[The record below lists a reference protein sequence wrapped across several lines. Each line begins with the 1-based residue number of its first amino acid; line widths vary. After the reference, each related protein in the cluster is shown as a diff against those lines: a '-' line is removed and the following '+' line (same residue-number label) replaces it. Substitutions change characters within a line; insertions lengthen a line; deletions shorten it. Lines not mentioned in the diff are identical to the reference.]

1 MNHIILFDLDGTL
14 TDPKEG
20 ITKSV
25 QHALQAYG
33 IDEPDLDKLCPFIGP
48 PLSDSFKEYYGFSEA
63 QAREAIGH
71 FHEYFTK
78 QGMFENKVYPGIR
91 EMLTRLKDAGLT
103 LAVATSKPEPFAIQ
117 ILEHFDLLSYF
128 TLVGGADME
137 EIRVRKG
144 DVIAYTLDRLG
155 TTPEESKVIMVGDRK
170 HDVLGARENGL
181 PCAGVL
187 YGYGSREELEEAGF
201 ASYYV
206 DHTAGIWPQAA
217 GGIPFNAC
225 EFQSKGDAITDL
237 FEDMAA
243 EQKARTTYDNIL
255 RLVKDPEVCDPIRFL
270 RQREIVH
277 FQRFGE
283 GLRMIQDDLDRS
295 NFYMCNPEFDPG
307 CGK

>member
-63 QAREAIGH
+63 QAREAIDH

-91 EMLTRLKDAGLT
+91 EMLARLKDAGLT

-144 DVIAYTLDRLG
+144 DVIVYTLDRLG

-170 HDVLGARENGL
+170 HDIIGAHENQL
-181 PCAGVL
+181 PCAAVL
-187 YGYGSREELEEAGF
+187 YGYGSREEFTENGADYQIETVEEL
-201 ASYYV
+201 
-206 DHTAGIWPQAA
+206 
-217 GGIPFNAC
+217 
-225 EFQSKGDAITDL
+225 GDFL
-237 FEDMAA
+237 M
-243 EQKARTTYDNIL
+243 KWG
-255 RLVKDPEVCDPIRFL
+255 EV
-270 RQREIVH
+270 
-277 FQRFGE
+277 
-283 GLRMIQDDLDRS
+283 
-295 NFYMCNPEFDPG
+295 
-307 CGK
+307 

>member
-63 QAREAIGH
+63 QAREAIDH

-155 TTPEESKVIMVGDRK
+155 TTPEESKVIRSEERRVGKECR
-170 HDVLGARENGL
+170 
-181 PCAGVL
+181 
-187 YGYGSREELEEAGF
+187 SRW
-201 ASYYV
+201 SPY
-206 DHTAGIWPQAA
+206 H
-217 GGIPFNAC
+217 
-225 EFQSKGDAITDL
+225 
-237 FEDMAA
+237 
-243 EQKARTTYDNIL
+243 
-255 RLVKDPEVCDPIRFL
+255 
-270 RQREIVH
+270 
-277 FQRFGE
+277 
-283 GLRMIQDDLDRS
+283 
-295 NFYMCNPEFDPG
+295 
-307 CGK
+307 

>member
-63 QAREAIGH
+63 QAREAIDH

-170 HDVLGARENGL
+170 HDVEGAKKTEL
-181 PCAGVL
+181 SVVGVL
-187 YGYGSREELEEAGF
+187 YGYGSREELQDAGADYLCETPGEVAELLRSLAF
-201 ASYYV
+201 ADGNSLY
-206 DHTAGIWPQAA
+206 
-217 GGIPFNAC
+217 
-225 EFQSKGDAITDL
+225 
-237 FEDMAA
+237 
-243 EQKARTTYDNIL
+243 
-255 RLVKDPEVCDPIRFL
+255 
-270 RQREIVH
+270 
-277 FQRFGE
+277 
-283 GLRMIQDDLDRS
+283 
-295 NFYMCNPEFDPG
+295 
-307 CGK
+307 

>member
-103 LAVATSKPEPFAIQ
+103 LAVSTSKPEPFAIQ

-170 HDVLGARENGL
+170 HDVEGAKKTGL
-181 PCAGVL
+181 SVVGVL
-187 YGYGSREELEEAGF
+187 YGYGSREELQDAGADYLCETPREVAELLRSLAF
-201 ASYYV
+201 ADGNSL
-206 DHTAGIWPQAA
+206 
-217 GGIPFNAC
+217 N
-225 EFQSKGDAITDL
+225 
-237 FEDMAA
+237 
-243 EQKARTTYDNIL
+243 
-255 RLVKDPEVCDPIRFL
+255 
-270 RQREIVH
+270 
-277 FQRFGE
+277 
-283 GLRMIQDDLDRS
+283 
-295 NFYMCNPEFDPG
+295 
-307 CGK
+307 

>member
-91 EMLTRLKDAGLT
+91 EMLIRLKDAGLT

-155 TTPEESKVIMVGDRK
+155 TTPEEWWATGSTILSGRMKISSHVRQCCMDMVPGKNLRK
-170 HDVLGARENGL
+170 MG
-181 PCAGVL
+181 
-187 YGYGSREELEEAGF
+187 
-201 ASYYV
+201 
-206 DHTAGIWPQAA
+206 Q
-217 GGIPFNAC
+217 
-225 EFQSKGDAITDL
+225 
-237 FEDMAA
+237 
-243 EQKARTTYDNIL
+243 TTRL
-255 RLVKDPEVCDPIRFL
+255 RRWKSW
-270 RQREIVH
+270 EI
-277 FQRFGE
+277 
-283 GLRMIQDDLDRS
+283 S
-295 NFYMCNPEFDPG
+295 
-307 CGK
+307 

>member
-48 PLSDSFKEYYGFSEA
+48 PLSDSFKEYYGFREA
-63 QAREAIGH
+63 QAREAIDH

-91 EMLTRLKDAGLT
+91 EMLARLKDAGLT

-170 HDVLGARENGL
+170 HDIIGAHENQL
-181 PCAGVL
+181 PCAAVL
-187 YGYGSREELEEAGF
+187 YGYGSREEFTENGADYQIETVEEL
-201 ASYYV
+201 
-206 DHTAGIWPQAA
+206 
-217 GGIPFNAC
+217 
-225 EFQSKGDAITDL
+225 GDFL
-237 FEDMAA
+237 M
-243 EQKARTTYDNIL
+243 KWG
-255 RLVKDPEVCDPIRFL
+255 EV
-270 RQREIVH
+270 
-277 FQRFGE
+277 
-283 GLRMIQDDLDRS
+283 
-295 NFYMCNPEFDPG
+295 
-307 CGK
+307 

>member
-63 QAREAIGH
+63 QAREAIDH

-91 EMLTRLKDAGLT
+91 EMLARLKDAGLT

-155 TTPEESKVIMVGDRK
+155 TTPEKSKVIMVGDRK
-170 HDVLGARENGL
+170 HDVEGAKKTGL
-181 PCAGVL
+181 SVVGVL
-187 YGYGSREELEEAGF
+187 YGYGSREELQDAGADYLCETPREVAVLLRSLAF
-201 ASYYV
+201 ADGNSL
-206 DHTAGIWPQAA
+206 
-217 GGIPFNAC
+217 N
-225 EFQSKGDAITDL
+225 
-237 FEDMAA
+237 
-243 EQKARTTYDNIL
+243 
-255 RLVKDPEVCDPIRFL
+255 
-270 RQREIVH
+270 
-277 FQRFGE
+277 
-283 GLRMIQDDLDRS
+283 
-295 NFYMCNPEFDPG
+295 
-307 CGK
+307 

>member
-25 QHALQAYG
+25 QHALQPG
-33 IDEPDLDKLCPFIGP
+33 IVNSVRYALRSFGMEAEPATLRSFIGP

-63 QAREAIGH
+63 QAREAIDH

-170 HDVLGARENGL
+170 HDIIGAHENQL
-181 PCAGVL
+181 PCAAVL
-187 YGYGSREELEEAGF
+187 YGYGSREEFTENGADYQIETVEEL
-201 ASYYV
+201 
-206 DHTAGIWPQAA
+206 
-217 GGIPFNAC
+217 
-225 EFQSKGDAITDL
+225 GDFL
-237 FEDMAA
+237 M
-243 EQKARTTYDNIL
+243 KWG
-255 RLVKDPEVCDPIRFL
+255 EV
-270 RQREIVH
+270 
-277 FQRFGE
+277 
-283 GLRMIQDDLDRS
+283 
-295 NFYMCNPEFDPG
+295 
-307 CGK
+307 

>member
-63 QAREAIGH
+63 QAREAIDH

-78 QGMFENKVYPGIR
+78 QGMFENKVYPGITHLLKKCR
-91 EMLTRLKDAGLT
+91 E
-103 LAVATSKPEPFAIQ
+103 Q
-117 ILEHFDLLSYF
+117 
-128 TLVGGADME
+128 ADME

-170 HDVLGARENGL
+170 HDIIGAHENQL
-181 PCAGVL
+181 PCAAVL
-187 YGYGSREELEEAGF
+187 YGYGSREEFTENGADYQIETVEEL
-201 ASYYV
+201 
-206 DHTAGIWPQAA
+206 
-217 GGIPFNAC
+217 
-225 EFQSKGDAITDL
+225 GDFL
-237 FEDMAA
+237 M
-243 EQKARTTYDNIL
+243 KWG
-255 RLVKDPEVCDPIRFL
+255 EV
-270 RQREIVH
+270 
-277 FQRFGE
+277 
-283 GLRMIQDDLDRS
+283 
-295 NFYMCNPEFDPG
+295 
-307 CGK
+307 

>member
-1 MNHIILFDLDGTL
+1 MSDMILFDLDGTL
-14 TDPKEG
+14 TDSAPG
-20 ITKSV
+20 ITRCV
-25 QHALQAYG
+25 QYALASFG
-33 IDEPDLDKLCPFIGP
+33 IEEPDLDKLCPFIGP

-63 QAREAIGH
+63 QAREAIGY

-170 HDVLGARENGL
+170 HDIIGAHENQL
-181 PCAGVL
+181 PCAAVL
-187 YGYGSREELEEAGF
+187 YGYGSREELE
-201 ASYYV
+201 
-206 DHTAGIWPQAA
+206 TAGADYVVDSI
-217 GGIPFNAC
+217 
-225 EFQSKGDAITDL
+225 
-237 FEDMAA
+237 
-243 EQKARTTYDNIL
+243 
-255 RLVKDPEVCDPIRFL
+255 
-270 RQREIVH
+270 
-277 FQRFGE
+277 GE
-283 GLRMIQDDLDRS
+283 LQNLLL
-295 NFYMCNPEFDPG
+295 P
-307 CGK
+307 

>member
-33 IDEPDLDKLCPFIGP
+33 INEPDLDKLCPFIGP

-63 QAREAIGH
+63 QAREAIGY

-155 TTPEESKVIMVGDRK
+155 TTPEESKVIMVATGNTILSGRMKISSHVRRCCMDMVPGKSLRK
-170 HDVLGARENGL
+170 MG
-181 PCAGVL
+181 
-187 YGYGSREELEEAGF
+187 
-201 ASYYV
+201 
-206 DHTAGIWPQAA
+206 Q
-217 GGIPFNAC
+217 
-225 EFQSKGDAITDL
+225 
-237 FEDMAA
+237 
-243 EQKARTTYDNIL
+243 TT
-255 RLVKDPEVCDPIRFL
+255 RLKRWKSW
-270 RQREIVH
+270 EI
-277 FQRFGE
+277 
-283 GLRMIQDDLDRS
+283 S
-295 NFYMCNPEFDPG
+295 
-307 CGK
+307 

>member
-33 IDEPDLDKLCPFIGP
+33 IDEPDLDKLCPVIGP

-170 HDVLGARENGL
+170 HDVEGAKKTGL
-181 PCAGVL
+181 SVVGVL
-187 YGYGSREELEEAGF
+187 YGYGSREELQDAGADYLCETSREVAELLRSLAF
-201 ASYYV
+201 ADGNSL
-206 DHTAGIWPQAA
+206 
-217 GGIPFNAC
+217 N
-225 EFQSKGDAITDL
+225 
-237 FEDMAA
+237 
-243 EQKARTTYDNIL
+243 
-255 RLVKDPEVCDPIRFL
+255 
-270 RQREIVH
+270 
-277 FQRFGE
+277 
-283 GLRMIQDDLDRS
+283 
-295 NFYMCNPEFDPG
+295 
-307 CGK
+307 